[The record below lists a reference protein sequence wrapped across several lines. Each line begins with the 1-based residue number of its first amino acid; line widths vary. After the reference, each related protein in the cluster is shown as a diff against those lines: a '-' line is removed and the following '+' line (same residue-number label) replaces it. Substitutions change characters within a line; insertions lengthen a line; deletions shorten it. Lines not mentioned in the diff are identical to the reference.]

1 MKSQSKSGTNKP
13 IKNQGKTRIKA
24 VSSTKSGAVT
34 EKTQSKKTQS
44 RGKIQS
50 KNKNKFNAKNIFI
63 NRELSWLEFNG
74 RVLEEACD
82 AKNNP
87 VLERMKFLSI
97 VSSNLDEFFM
107 VRVAS
112 LMDQYLAGI
121 SGRDFSGL
129 TPEEQLI
136 KVEEK
141 IQLMVKEQYNCY
153 NKSLIPA
160 LKKEKILL
168 KKLSELDKRQEKFVE
183 DYYFNTVYP
192 VLTPMVVDKSRPF
205 PLVLNKSLNIALI
218 LENDDE
224 EEPIFGM
231 VQVPSVLDRLIKVPS
246 DEQGNQ
252 CFVFLED
259 VIEKYID
266 KLFTG
271 YNKFTLTQFRITR
284 NTDQALD
291 EEEAEDLLQAIEEYI
306 KKRKWGVV
314 IRLEI
319 KKKPDPRLLKILM
332 EEFEIDEQAVYYING
347 PLDLTYLMKLSSIP
361 GYDNLRYPSF
371 TPNIPEELTDIDDIF
386 DVISKKDI
394 LLHHPYDSF
403 DPVVRL
409 VREASE
415 DPKVLAI
422 KQTLYRVSGNSP
434 IVEALINAAENG
446 KQVTV
451 LVELKARFDEQN
463 NIQWAKRLE
472 MAGCQVIYGLV
483 GLKTHC
489 KVLLI
494 IRMEEDGVKR
504 YVHFGTGNYNDVTA
518 KFYTDMGLFSSN
530 PYFGADASALFN
542 MLSGYSKLPNMH
554 KLYISPT
561 GIRAKFVNLID
572 NEISNAREGKK
583 AYIIAKV
590 NSLVDEGIIRK
601 LYEASCAGVKIDL
614 IVRGICCLKPGVEGI
629 SENISVRS
637 IVGRFLEHSRIF
649 YFLNDGDEKIYLA
662 SADWMTRNLDRRV
675 ELMFPVEEKDIFSRI
690 KETLEIYLKDNVKA
704 RILTSDGSYTR
715 SHGKGRKLINSQ
727 ECLYEFS
734 KCK

>member
-1 MKSQSKSGTNKP
+1 MKSQSKSNTNKP
-13 IKNQGKTRIKA
+13 IKSQGKTRIKPASKAQGGAA
-24 VSSTKSGAVT
+24 VNKKA
-34 EKTQSKKTQS
+34 QSK
-44 RGKIQS
+44 S
-50 KNKNKFNAKNIFI
+50 KVQVRNKNKSQDKNVFI

-82 AKNNP
+82 TRNNP

-121 SGRDFSGL
+121 NGRDFSGM
-129 TPEEQLI
+129 TAEEQLLKI
-136 KVEEK
+136 EEK
-141 IQLMVKEQYNCY
+141 IQVMVKEQYDCY

-160 LKKEKILL
+160 LKKEKILI
-168 KKLSELDKRQEKFVE
+168 KKLNELDKRQEKFIE
-183 DYYFNTVYP
+183 DYYFNTIYP

-224 EEPIFGM
+224 DEPIFGM

-246 DEQGNQ
+246 DELSNQ

-306 KKRKWGVV
+306 KKRKWGIV

-319 KKKPDPRLLKILM
+319 KKKPDPRLLEILM
-332 EEFEIDEQAVYYING
+332 EEFEINDQAVYYING
-347 PLDLTYLMKLSSIP
+347 PLDLTYLMKLSSIS
-361 GYDNLRYPSF
+361 GYDNLRYPSL
-371 TPNIPEELTDIDDIF
+371 TPAISEELTDIEDIF

-422 KQTLYRVSGNSP
+422 KQTLYRVSGKSP

-494 IRMEEDGVKR
+494 IRMEQDGIKR

-572 NEISNAREGKK
+572 NEIGYAKEGKK
-583 AYIIAKV
+583 AHIIAKV

-637 IVGRFLEHSRIF
+637 IVGRYLEHSRIF
-649 YFLNDGDEKIYLA
+649 YFHNDGDEKIYLA

-675 ELMFPVEEKDIFSRI
+675 ELLFPVEEKDTFRRI
-690 KETLEIYLKDNVKA
+690 KEIIDVYLKDNVKA
-704 RILTSDGSYTR
+704 RLLTSSGSYTR
-715 SHGKGRKLINSQ
+715 NHGKGRKLMNSQ
-727 ECLYEFS
+727 EYLCDF
-734 KCK
+734 KK